1 MPGAG
6 LLSWWASIFGSAE
19 DPAEAARLVAE
30 AKAALDERA
39 PSDAAEPDDED
50 GERGPPERVVRAA
63 ALLDRAIKACPS
75 SVDAVLLRA
84 EVAIDFEWDPAAG
97 LALLAKHRRTLAAL
111 QGEDAAWALE
121 LEADAF
127 ADQGELEK
135 ALAIHEKALQ
145 AFPDDPWHRAGRG
158 RCLFE
163 LARFDAARADL
174 ETAVELL
181 PDDPAAKWWLACLRE
196 RQRRLPDAD
205 RLFAEAEELDPDR
218 YPAPVRLPR
227 KEFDRAV
234 KDALDGLPD
243 EVRAALEDVAV
254 ETVDLPPDDVVR
266 EHAYDT
272 MGLFSGPSVA
282 AEVEHGGEPAGQQ
295 PTITLYRR
303 NIEKNAGDAEGVA
316 EQVRIT
322 VLHEFGH
329 RLGFDEEGVDRLG
342 LG

>member
-1 MPGAG
+1 M
-6 LLSWWASIFGSAE
+6 
-19 DPAEAARLVAE
+19 AE
-30 AKAALDERA
+30 AKAALEERPDPGGEA
-39 PSDAAEPDDED
+39 EDDDDAL
-50 GERGPPERVVRAA
+50 PERVVRAA
-63 ALLDRAIKACPS
+63 GLLDRAIEACPS
-75 SVDAVLLRA
+75 SADAILLRA

-97 LALLAKHRRTLAAL
+97 LALLARHRKALAGL

-127 ADQGELEK
+127 ADQGELAK
-135 ALAIHEKALQ
+135 ALAIHEKALE
-145 AFPDDPWHRAGRG
+145 AYPEDPWHRAGRG

-163 LARFDAARADL
+163 LARFDEARPDL
-174 ETAVELL
+174 ERAAERL
-181 PDDPAAKWWLACLRE
+181 PDDPSAKWWLACLRE

-205 RLFAEAEELDPDR
+205 RLFAEAEALDPDR
-218 YPAPVRLPR
+218 YSAPVRLPR

-234 KDALDGLPD
+234 REALDSLPD
-243 EVRAALEDVAV
+243 EVRDALEDVAV

-282 AEVEHGGEPAGQQ
+282 AEVEHRGEPAGEQ

-303 NIEKNAGDAEGVA
+303 NIEKNADDAEGVA

-329 RLGFDEEGVDRLG
+329 RLGFDEDGVDRLG